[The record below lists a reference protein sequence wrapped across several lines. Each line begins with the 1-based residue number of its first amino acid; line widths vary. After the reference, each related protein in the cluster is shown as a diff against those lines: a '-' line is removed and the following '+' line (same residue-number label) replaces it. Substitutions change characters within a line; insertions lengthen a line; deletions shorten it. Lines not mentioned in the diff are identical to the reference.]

1 MSEDDGELKKIII
14 PSFMKALCKLDDK
27 VNRGERKGDNTF
39 IIAEVRE
46 QASLKA
52 SPLEVV
58 ARIIRGYRMVNDPFI
73 DVDKDDKVT
82 LTNRGRSWF
91 SEPDEAELF
100 QVQD

>member
-14 PSFMKALCKLDDK
+14 PSFMKALCKLDDE

-39 IIAEVRE
+39 TIAEVRE
-46 QASLKA
+46 ETPLNA

-58 ARIIRGYRMVNDPFI
+58 AKIVRGYAQDYGLV

-82 LTNRGRSWF
+82 LTQKGRTWCSD
-91 SEPDEAELF
+91 PDEKELF
-100 QVQD
+100 LVQE